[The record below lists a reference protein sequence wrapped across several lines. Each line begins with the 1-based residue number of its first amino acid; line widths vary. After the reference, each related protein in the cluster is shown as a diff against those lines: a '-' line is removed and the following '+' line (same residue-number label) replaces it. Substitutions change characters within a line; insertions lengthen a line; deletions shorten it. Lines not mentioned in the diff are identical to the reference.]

1 MPGRVRARG
10 KDCILQL
17 FSQEIKNK
25 LAFFSKKTVHKVSV
39 RHVSAKAEICRTDNP
54 CNRRVVCCGLLQI
67 FGMCD
72 VSEGQPAAPSKKRT
86 WDEDSVQ
93 SGSYTLPCTEDEDDH
108 EEEIEAFYDGFLSGL
123 KELKPHFVT
132 GMEHL
137 TLAFKMLRELL
148 VEMVACYARLYS
160 NDSIPEE
167 LCRHWRDLCEEHLL
181 GPHPGH
187 NQPDRIMIMEV
198 RKSSIIQI
206 RKKVCYQVNKY
217 NEKISGHTIGKNKK
231 AKQSSFPSVVS
242 PVVIASTPLPDEEE
256 DVEEEG
262 KISEIEK
269 SSSSVVSSVVI
280 GNGWEDEGPVET
292 DEYAEKPSEGKKSST
307 MSDSSIRS
315 PQSPISEIERT
326 PSLSQ
331 SSSSLVVSPVVIAS
345 SPLPPQSASEMQ
357 LSEGDDDEKEEGK
370 DVSPSPSTEEVV
382 ESMVSLFFSADGEK
396 GDTTSVRIEFGDG
409 YLEGQSEEEVGEGK
423 ILLPMHAL
431 LINLSLPSP
440 ISGGGGRGGGEG
452 IEEEG
457 EDSSPGPQ
465 RKIQVISPSSTTK
478 EVAATIP
485 GLRRRLIRTAS
496 NSSDQAFFSPT
507 APKTPNPSAKV
518 TPKKVRKAPK
528 KKRGSS
534 SAKLVDHS
542 VDNFSFS
549 FLQIKEAIE
558 HFIKFGFVKLH
569 PNQAFKYHA
578 TDLVQRLV
586 DEAKALDTTLDEM
599 LRIHVDEPMSTA
611 LGDKLRSMK
620 HEKTYPI
627 GEDPHTKFFDIMR
640 ELNLHFV
647 SGNQSALRM
656 LTSNLQEA
664 DKPLKVFHHPT
675 EVLDIITK
683 PKGKSQNAHIDAF
696 LDEVQ

>member
-1 MPGRVRARG
+1 MEDGEDWDAKDIGRSFANNPDVQPQYKLFIGELEMLKPAFGDGVRVITSAMRN
-10 KDCILQL
+10 LRRL
-17 FSQEIKNK
+17 
-25 LAFFSKKTVHKVSV
+25 LKTMVTVF
-39 RHVSAKAEICRTDNP
+39 AKARPNTFIPPT
-54 CNRRVVCCGLLQI
+54 L
-67 FGMCD
+67 
-72 VSEGQPAAPSKKRT
+72 
-86 WDEDSVQ
+86 SVQ
-93 SGSYTLPCTEDEDDH
+93 WRY
-108 EEEIEAFYDGFLSGL
+108 
-123 KELKPHFVT
+123 
-132 GMEHL
+132 
-137 TLAFKMLRELL
+137 
-148 VEMVACYARLYS
+148 
-160 NDSIPEE
+160 
-167 LCRHWRDLCEEHLL
+167 LCNKHLL
-181 GPHPGH
+181 GSALKPCY
-187 NQPDRIMIMEV
+187 
-198 RKSSIIQI
+198 KSALQMTPAEKLDKEELAFSYIQI
-206 RKKVCYQVNKY
+206 RKCIGGQVNKY
-217 NEKISGHTIGKNKK
+217 NDQISQDRLLQASTNAKKSKKESGYHSDECYINGDDNCYKYGDSDDEKIADDDSDEEEDLEEERR
-231 AKQSSFPSVVS
+231 ALSQSSSPSVVS
-242 PVVIASTPLPDEEE
+242 PEVNASTPLPPPSTSDVQLSEEGDGKGGEEEE
-256 DVEEEG
+256 DVEQDET
-262 KISEIEK
+262 SMEIYFTSTAK
-269 SSSSVVSSVVI
+269 AD
-280 GNGWEDEGPVET
+280 GWEDESHVET
-292 DEYAEKPSEGKKSST
+292 DEYAEEMSEGKISSS

-315 PQSPISEIERT
+315 PQSPISEI
-326 PSLSQ
+326 
-331 SSSSLVVSPVVIAS
+331 VVSPVVIAS

-457 EDSSPGPQ
+457 EYSSPGPK

-507 APKTPNPSAKV
+507 TPNPSAKV

-620 HEKTYPI
+620 HEKNYPI

-675 EVLDIITK
+675 EVLDLMTK